1 MKDYT
6 NEDLIDYV
14 GQEAYTFLLEHN
26 IENQLAKE
34 TVYAFGYEL
43 NTHFERID
51 LENTID
57 LYLREKTKNK
67 KDYEHA
73 ITILADRTAA
83 MAAQS
88 QYDVLEQNPILM
100 HLNNSELEQLCN
112 LAGSKIEARIL
123 KLL

>member
-43 NTHFERID
+43 NTQFENKD

-57 LYLREKTKNK
+57 FYIKERAGNEN
-67 KDYEHA
+67 DYNDA
-73 ITILADRTAA
+73 INILADRTAA
-83 MAAQS
+83 MAIQA
-88 QYDVLEQNPILM
+88 QYDILQESPVLM
-100 HLNNSELEQLCN
+100 HLSVPELEQLCKFV
-112 LAGSKIEARIL
+112 GSKIEARIL